1 MKPKTLIKVLLAGIL
16 GILSFLWIYPF
27 LWMVSASFKTT
38 LEIFQNGLSLI
49 PKSFTLESYIRA
61 WTKGGFND
69 YFFNS
74 VIVTVWTILLV
85 TVRCLLAGFV
95 LGMYEFKGKMIIM
108 VSLIA
113 TFLIPTGTTI
123 IPIVE
128 ISHKLGLLNSRVGVV
143 LALAGGGHAVSIFLF
158 KAFFEKIPKSI
169 PEAALIDGASFM
181 TTFFRVMAPM
191 TGPVIATTI
200 IMTFMGA
207 WNNFMIPLVFTFG
220 VPQYRTLPVGMMAFQ
235 SVNETDWSG
244 MAAAGTLALL
254 PIVAVFIALQKY
266 FINGIAG
273 AVKE

>member
-16 GILSFLWIYPF
+16 GVLSFLWIYPF

-49 PKSFTLESYIRA
+49 PKKITFDSYIRA

-74 VIVTVWTILLV
+74 VIVTVWTIILV
-85 TVRCLLAGFV
+85 TVRCLLAGYV
-95 LGMYEFKGKMIIM
+95 LGMYEFKGKTIIM

-143 LALAGGGHAVSIFLF
+143 LARWRRSCCFYF
-158 KAFFEKIPKSI
+158 
-169 PEAALIDGASFM
+169 
-181 TTFFRVMAPM
+181 
-191 TGPVIATTI
+191 
-200 IMTFMGA
+200 
-207 WNNFMIPLVFTFG
+207 
-220 VPQYRTLPVGMMAFQ
+220 
-235 SVNETDWSG
+235 
-244 MAAAGTLALL
+244 
-254 PIVAVFIALQKY
+254 PI
-266 FINGIAG
+266 
-273 AVKE
+273 